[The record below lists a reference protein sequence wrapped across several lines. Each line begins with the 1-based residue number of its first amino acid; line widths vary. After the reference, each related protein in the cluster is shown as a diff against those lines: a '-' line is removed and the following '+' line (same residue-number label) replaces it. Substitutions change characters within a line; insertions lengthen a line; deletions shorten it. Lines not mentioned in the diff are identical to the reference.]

1 MLRKMASHTWLRNV
15 LINPRVCSRPAAVLY
30 AQPAQLFG
38 LRGIRSLAPSRVLV
52 RATLQAERPAETAA
66 PFSFADLGLAPGLQ
80 QALAEAQITEPTEI
94 QVNLPPPPLLY
105 QGWRACHA
113 TTTYLSKHIH
123 AGLVVD
129 TGHVKVGKVCPSA
142 HKLLTTSYCCV

>member
-1 MLRKMASHTWLRNV
+1 MLRMMASHTWLRNV

-94 QVNLPPPPLLY
+94 QVTPPPSSIPGLEGVPCHNNLFLKAHPCRSRSQHLSC
-105 QGWRACHA
+105 QGWQG
-113 TTTYLSKHIH
+113 LSKR
-123 AGLVVD
+123 
-129 TGHVKVGKVCPSA
+129 P
-142 HKLLTTSYCCV
+142 

>member
-1 MLRKMASHTWLRNV
+1 MASHTWLRSV

-66 PFSFADLGLAPGLQ
+66 PYSFADLGLAPGLQ

-94 QVNLPPPPLLY
+94 QVNPSPPPSPPPHNTSTLTDEGPAIPQQLNS
-105 QGWRACHA
+105 QSAHPSCLVGDTCHA
-113 TTTYLSKHIH
+113 TMEM
-123 AGLVVD
+123 D
-129 TGHVKVGKVCPSA
+129 
-142 HKLLTTSYCCV
+142 